1 VEEQGKG
8 NYFNVKEG
16 EVGNGRE
23 ISMRWPNEKEVK
35 VIREN

>member
-1 VEEQGKG
+1 VEKQGKG
-8 NYFNVKEG
+8 NCYDVKK
-16 EVGNGRE
+16 EVGSGRE